1 MGGIGKLSPCH
12 SAICRLD
19 LFHRRAPHL
28 VCRRIFSPIPSFF
41 PSSTPY
47 GTIESMKVLIT
58 GGAGYIGSHM
68 VRMLVGAG
76 HDVSVIDTLE
86 YGYKASIPKDIRL
99 FVANVGNREAL
110 DRIFSGKPEA
120 VIHFAGYINVEESVR
135 DPLRYMTNNVSS
147 PLVLL
152 EAMEAHGVNKL
163 IFSST
168 AAVYGTPTIVPIP
181 EDHPKAP
188 TSPYG
193 LSKWNFEQLL
203 AYFDR
208 RGTIRSISLRY
219 FNAAGA
225 SLDGN
230 YGEAHEPETH
240 IIPLAM
246 KTAMG
251 QQPSF
256 SLYGT
261 HYPTKDGTCVRDY
274 IHIEDLCQAHVL
286 MLDALAAGHKTAV
299 YNVGTGEC
307 VTNREMVAAVKR
319 ETGVDFAVVETD
331 PRPGDPHTLVAD
343 PTRLTGEFGWK
354 PKHSDIST
362 IVGSAWKWHQKKR
375 YQSTN
380 AC

>member
-1 MGGIGKLSPCH
+1 MNI
-12 SAICRLD
+12 
-19 LFHRRAPHL
+19 L
-28 VCRRIFSPIPSFF
+28 V
-41 PSSTPY
+41 
-47 GTIESMKVLIT
+47 T

-76 HDVSVIDTLE
+76 HDVRVIDTLE
-86 YGYKASIPKDIRL
+86 YGYKASVPKGIRL
-99 FVANVGNREAL
+99 TVANVGDRVVL
-110 DRIFSGKPEA
+110 DSIFSSQKPEA

-135 DPLRYMTNNVSS
+135 EPMKYMANNVTS

-152 EAMEAHGVNKL
+152 EAMEAHGISSI

-274 IHIEDLCQAHVL
+274 IHVEDLCQAHVL
-286 MLDALAAGHKTAV
+286 MLDALAAGHKTDAF
-299 YNVGTGEC
+299 NVGTGEG
-307 VTNREMVAAVKR
+307 VTNREMVEAVKR
-319 ETGVDFAVVETD
+319 ETGADFPVVASA
-331 PRPGDPHTLVAD
+331 PRAGDPHTLVAD

-354 PKHSDIST
+354 PKHSDTST
-362 IVGSAWKWHQKKR
+362 IVGSAWKWHRGHPEGYLK
-375 YQSTN
+375 
-380 AC
+380 

>member
-1 MGGIGKLSPCH
+1 MRI
-12 SAICRLD
+12 
-19 LFHRRAPHL
+19 L
-28 VCRRIFSPIPSFF
+28 V
-41 PSSTPY
+41 
-47 GTIESMKVLIT
+47 T

-68 VRMLVGAG
+68 VRMLVAG
-76 HDVSVIDTLE
+76 GHEVAVIDTLE
-86 YGYKASIPKDIRL
+86 YGHTEALADRASLVVADIGDR
-99 FVANVGNREAL
+99 NAL
-110 DRIFSGKPEA
+110 DRILSSQKPEA

-152 EAMEAHGVNKL
+152 EAMEGHGVNKL

-168 AAVYGTPTIVPIP
+168 AAVYGTPITVPIP

-203 AYFDR
+203 AYVDR

-225 SLDGN
+225 ALDGN
-230 YGEAHEPETH
+230 HGEAHEPETH

-246 KTAMG
+246 ATAMG
-251 QQPSF
+251 KQKSF

-261 HYPTKDGTCVRDY
+261 AYPTKDGTCVRDY
-274 IHIEDLCQAHVL
+274 IHIEDLCRAHLLV
-286 MLDALAAGHKTAV
+286 LDALMAGHKTDI
-299 YNVGTGEC
+299 YNVGTGEG
-307 VTNREMVAAVKR
+307 VTNREMVAAIKR

-343 PTRLTGEFGWK
+343 PSRLMKEFGWK

-362 IVGSAWKWHQKKR
+362 IVGSAWKWHR
-375 YQSTN
+375 EHPEGYADRN
-380 AC
+380 